1 MHVVAVLALD
11 GVVAFELT
19 IPCLVFS
26 STPGYE
32 VRVCA
37 ERSVTATSHGQES
50 FRVSSRYTLKDA
62 VDADTLI
69 VPGIEPGTSPSPKVL
84 KLLRDAAARGTRI
97 ASVCTGA
104 FVLAYAGLL
113 DGRKATTH
121 WIVADDLAKTF
132 PQVTVDPS
140 VLFIDEGQILTSAG
154 VAAGL
159 DLCLHMVRL
168 DHGAAVAANTARV
181 IVMPPQRTGG
191 QAQFI
196 EHPEPDVDTNDLTP
210 VLQWM
215 QDNLDLPLTIADI
228 AAKATM
234 STRHLSRRFR
244 AQTGT
249 TPLQWLLDRRLQRA
263 RELLETTGLPVDR
276 IAQTCGFGSPETLR
290 HHFAKHVGT
299 TPRDYRAAFQ
309 ANGEMISRSAGTTA
323 LESVNR

>member
-11 GVVAFELT
+11 GVVGFELT
-19 IPCLVFS
+19 IPCQVFGT
-26 STPGYE
+26 TPGYE

-37 ERSVTATSHGQES
+37 ERSVRATAHGQEF
-50 FRVSSRYTLKDA
+50 FRVSSRYTFKDA
-62 VDADTLI
+62 QDADTLV
-69 VPGIEPGTSPSPKVL
+69 VPGIEPGKEPSRAVL
-84 KLLRDAAARGTRI
+84 KLLRDAAARGARI

-113 DGRKATTH
+113 NGRKATTH

-132 PQVTVDPS
+132 PEVTVDPS
-140 VLFIDEGQILTSAG
+140 VLFVDEGQILTSAG

-168 DHGAAVAANTARV
+168 DYGAAVAATTARG
-181 IVMPPQRTGG
+181 IVMPPQRPGG

-196 EHPEPDVDTNDLTP
+196 EHVEPAADTNDLAP

-215 QDNLDLPLTIADI
+215 QSNMDNPLTIADI
-228 AAKATM
+228 AARATM
-234 STRHLSRRFR
+234 STRYLSRRFR

-249 TPLQWLLDRRLQRA
+249 TPLRWLLDRRLQRA
-263 RELLETTGLPVDR
+263 RELLETTGIPVDR
-276 IAQTCGFGSPETLR
+276 VAQSCGFGSPETLR

-309 ANGEMISRSAGTTA
+309 ASREITSRSAGTTA
-323 LESVNR
+323 LDSVNR